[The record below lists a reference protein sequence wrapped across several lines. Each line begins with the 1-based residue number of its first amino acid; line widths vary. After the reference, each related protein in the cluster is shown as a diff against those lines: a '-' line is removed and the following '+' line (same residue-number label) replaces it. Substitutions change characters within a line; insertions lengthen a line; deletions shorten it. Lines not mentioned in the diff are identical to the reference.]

1 MIHLKWAKI
10 NVFMFF
16 FPFFLSKIVWPPLG
30 NVMDNWMCNF
40 VLDSAILTA
49 ASIAEQ
55 NRLKNV
61 FKNTICSNIDQFF
74 DLCDA
79 CKVYGTE
86 IFNLLEPLLNYLIEK
101 LNPEFNF
108 EKLRQLHSQ
117 NVSLTC
123 CLPLVGACDHV
134 KNCIECH
141 NLLQC
146 AMTKCNAKKEEKSVQ
161 TVALGSSPSLTDTP
175 LRKIEAGLF
184 DITKEIISLGIPM
197 ADSELPSSER
207 SATSRPEMK
216 HAQCQTQSSSHPS
229 SHSSSH
235 SIRSSAHTSHRHG
248 DSKKYSSSESSSH
261 RSKESKSSSN
271 SRKRSEESKR
281 SSSDKHSKHSRS
293 EHRSSRSSVESQK
306 KKNREKSQSADDSS
320 DEEREKPASRRR
332 SSSIHEAKVKKR
344 SSDDKDNSIESKKFK
359 SDSSVSLKS
368 VSDTKK
374 PMPNEIINVDSSM
387 SEESDDSG

>member
-1 MIHLKWAKI
+1 MNSNCIRTL
-10 NVFMFF
+10 
-16 FPFFLSKIVWPPLG
+16 
-30 NVMDNWMCNF
+30 

-61 FKNTICSNIDQFF
+61 FKNTICANIDQFF

-117 NVSLTC
+117 NVSLAC
-123 CLPLVGACDHV
+123 SLPLVGACDHV
-134 KNCIECH
+134 KDCIECH
-141 NLLQC
+141 NLMQC

-161 TVALGSSPSLTDTP
+161 TTALNTNSSLTDTP

-197 ADSELPSSER
+197 VDNKPSSTER
-207 SATSRPEMK
+207 NAIPRPETK
-216 HAQCQTQSSSHPS
+216 HAQCQTDAS

-235 SIRSSAHTSHRHG
+235 SGSHSSRSSSHSSHRHA
-248 DSKKYSSSESSSH
+248 DSKKHSSSESSRH
-261 RSKESKSSSN
+261 RSKESKSSSD
-271 SRKRSEESKR
+271 SRKRHEESKR
-281 SSSDKHSKHSRS
+281 SSSEKHSKHSRS
-293 EHRSSRSSVESQK
+293 DHRSSKSSTENHK
-306 KKNREKSQSADDSS
+306 KKHSEKSQSADDSS
-320 DEEREKPASRRR
+320 DEECEKHSKRRR
-332 SSSIHEAKVKKR
+332 SSSTQETKVKKR
-344 SSDDKDNSIESKKFK
+344 SSVDKDHSVEPKKIKIENSAPS
-359 SDSSVSLKS
+359 KS
-368 VSDTKK
+368 VTEKKK
-374 PMPNEIINVDSSM
+374 PLPDEIVTVDSSPEA
-387 SEESDDSG
+387 SEDSDDSG

>member
-1 MIHLKWAKI
+1 M
-10 NVFMFF
+10 N
-16 FPFFLSKIVWPPLG
+16 G
-30 NVMDNWMCNF
+30 NFICTF

-61 FKNTICSNIDQFF
+61 FKNTICANIDQFF

-117 NVSLTC
+117 NVSLAC
-123 CLPLVGACDHV
+123 SLPLVGACDHV

-146 AMTKCNAKKEEKSVQ
+146 AMTKCNTKKEEKSVQ
-161 TVALGSSPSLTDTP
+161 TVALIPNSSLTDTP

-197 ADSELPSSER
+197 VDSKLPSNEQ
-207 SATSRPEMK
+207 SATARPELK
-216 HAQCQTQSSSHPS
+216 HAQCQTDAS

-235 SIRSSAHTSHRHG
+235 SGSHSSRSSTHSLHRHA
-248 DSKKYSSSESSSH
+248 DIKKHSSSESSRHKS
-261 RSKESKSSSN
+261 RESKLSSD
-271 SRKRSEESKR
+271 SRKKHEESKR

-293 EHRSSRSSVESQK
+293 EHRSSRSSTESHK
-306 KKNREKSQSADDSS
+306 KKHREKSQSADDSS
-320 DEEREKPASRRR
+320 DEEREKHLKRRR
-332 SSSIHEAKVKKR
+332 SSSTQEPKVKKR
-344 SSDDKDNSIESKKFK
+344 SSDDKDHIIESKKLK
-359 SDSSVSLKS
+359 SESSTSSKS
-368 VSDTKK
+368 VSDKKK
-374 PMPNEIINVDSSM
+374 PMSDEIVTVDSS
-387 SEESDDSG
+387 SEAGEESDDSGQCKYHSFVLFQIIVNTKRECFEEKQR